1 MVGDIIFFLKPVY
14 CKPTIAIIITIH
26 IFQNLRNHDGS
37 QYHLLASSMNQEP
50 GYITRF
56 AIALLLKL
64 LLRNKGKH
72 FFLKVIPTATVAARI
87 GSYKRIYNAKNNIF
101 QL

>member
-1 MVGDIIFFLKPVY
+1 
-14 CKPTIAIIITIH
+14 
-26 IFQNLRNHDGS
+26 
-37 QYHLLASSMNQEP
+37 MNQVP

-72 FFLKVIPTATVAARI
+72 FFLKVIPTATVAVRI
-87 GSYKRIYNAKNNIF
+87 GSYNIRKIRLECFYISFSFFVNNSEILNILKLF
-101 QL
+101 RL